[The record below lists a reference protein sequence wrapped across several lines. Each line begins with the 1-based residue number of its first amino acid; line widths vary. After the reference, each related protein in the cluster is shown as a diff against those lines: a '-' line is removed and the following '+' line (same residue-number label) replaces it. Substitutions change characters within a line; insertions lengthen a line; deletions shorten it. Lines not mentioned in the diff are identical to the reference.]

1 MLAPVLVAWNFGD
14 DDVFFT
20 SNLLQ
25 TGAQKKLLTV
35 RMHFLWDLM
44 FINSLNLSNVDKI
57 FLDSWTV
64 AKFERRKET
73 EFVGACSRSHP

>member
-1 MLAPVLVAWNFGD
+1 MLAPVLVAWNFGEY
-14 DDVFFT
+14 VF
-20 SNLLQ
+20 NLLQ
-25 TGAQKKLLTV
+25 TGARKKLLAV

-44 FINSLNLSNVDKI
+44 FIYSLNLSNADKI